1 VRHGGGSS
9 GRAAAGALR
18 LANSVGAALGHRRVL
33 GATSAKPL
41 FLVTVVLLAL
51 AVVAVLWPAWVG
63 WPFAA
68 LCGWFA
74 LNLGIRGWRL
84 QRRHRRE
91 VREAKPG

>member
-1 VRHGGGSS
+1 
-9 GRAAAGALR
+9 
-18 LANSVGAALGHRRVL
+18 
-33 GATSAKPL
+33 
-41 FLVTVVLLAL
+41 VVLLAL
-51 AVVAVLWPAWVG
+51 TAVAVLWPAWVG

-91 VREAKPG
+91 VREAKPGCALAARETFLLIRLPSGCFLTTSS